1 MEHVWALVQWEPQEK
16 AVDSELRAA
25 AMAWDE
31 VVASDGAEAAL
42 AAAPEAIVSDE
53 EEMRRAS
60 FLRLILPMLAVVVI
74 IFQIIMEP
82 MLSARLFVAV
92 ECIQIQIVRRGLH
105 NGVPYAMIEGETSC
119 TVKSLWRNC

>member
-1 MEHVWALVQWEPQEK
+1 M
-16 AVDSELRAA
+16 DSELRAA
-25 AMAWDE
+25 AMAWEE

-92 ECIQIQIVRRGLH
+92 ECIQIQIVRRAVEQRRPL
-105 NGVPYAMIEGETSC
+105 
-119 TVKSLWRNC
+119 RND